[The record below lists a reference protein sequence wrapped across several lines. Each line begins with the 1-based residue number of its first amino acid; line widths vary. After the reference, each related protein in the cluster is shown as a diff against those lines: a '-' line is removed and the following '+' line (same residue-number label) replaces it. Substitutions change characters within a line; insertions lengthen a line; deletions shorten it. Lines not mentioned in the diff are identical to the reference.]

1 MAKSLSWTTGYETPS
16 SFVAATTLSKGFS
29 HENSGEC
36 TPTIVR
42 PAFSNFACQ
51 SRNCGITFLQLY
63 QPYVQNSTYT
73 TRPRSLSI
81 DKGSLL
87 IQGPPAMSGAASP
100 TRSGRSALADKPTPS
115 VPVRRPS
122 ASATTTVFFHI
133 RPTSHGHIGIR
144 AW

>member
-42 PAFSNFACQ
+42 PSLSYFACQ

-63 QPYVQNSTYT
+63 QPYVQNSTNT
-73 TRPRSLSI
+73 TRPRSLSM
-81 DKGSLL
+81 DRGSLL
-87 IQGPPAMSGAASP
+87 IHGPPVISGATCP
-100 TRSGRSALADKPTPS
+100 TRSPRSAPT
-115 VPVRRPS
+115 RGGS
-122 ASATTTVFFHI
+122 AIEITARAIATTILDLMPASSARQF
-133 RPTSHGHIGIR
+133 P
-144 AW
+144 A